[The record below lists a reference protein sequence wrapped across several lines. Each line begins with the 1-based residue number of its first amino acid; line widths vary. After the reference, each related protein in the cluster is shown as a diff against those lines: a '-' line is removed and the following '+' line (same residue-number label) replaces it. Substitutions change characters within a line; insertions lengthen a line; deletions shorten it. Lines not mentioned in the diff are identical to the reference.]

1 MKRHLSLTAVLALA
15 VPCAF
20 ACDKPKEAK
29 IEVKVLAILA
39 SEHHTDVDPL
49 LEKFAKHVQQ
59 KAPKLTGFKL
69 ARTTV
74 ESLKLGETNKFNLV
88 GAEVVEVTVNK
99 ERNEEGRITLTIKP
113 PGLDQITYACACS
126 KFFSVATQH
135 YVGKGKDK
143 QQLFIAVMASPCTQ
157 KK

>member
-1 MKRHLSLTAVLALA
+1 MYRLLSLTIVLAAWLPALA
-15 VPCAF
+15 GDPPA
-20 ACDKPKEAK
+20 KGK

-39 SEHHTDVDPL
+39 SEHHKDIDPL

-59 KAPKLTGFKL
+59 KAPKLTGFRV

-74 ESLKLGETNKFNLV
+74 ESLKLGETDKFPLV
-88 GAEVVEVTVNK
+88 GAEFVEVTVNK

-113 PGLDQITYACACS
+113 PMLDQITYACACS

-143 QQLFIAVMASPCTQ
+143 QQLFIAIMASPCTQ